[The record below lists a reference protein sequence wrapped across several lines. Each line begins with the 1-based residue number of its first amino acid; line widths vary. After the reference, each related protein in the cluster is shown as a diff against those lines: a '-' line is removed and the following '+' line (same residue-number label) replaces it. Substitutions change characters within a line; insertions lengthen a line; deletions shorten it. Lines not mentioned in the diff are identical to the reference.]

1 LKKNSKSGSNNN
13 TELAYLQEL
22 INDFPCK
29 SKISAREAEKNLIS
43 RYNEL
48 EKNIQGA
55 FLALLANPEQIKTFK
70 DSFLGSILDL
80 FKSEDLL
87 PAIFYFLVIFFHN
100 YLFTDI
106 LENAGQFRKTTDVN
120 GGRIGFG
127 GSDYRVI
134 GKFKYS
140 GSPCNEIEKELK
152 ECFLFLKKNPADS
165 LASSVEFYRRFVKI
179 HPFYDGNGRIGRLI
193 LTMYNL
199 SNDIYIKWGEIETG
213 GSKTEFIKR
222 LNECHKREG
231 QEVYDKY
238 FGYLL
243 SFFRKHIINVPD
255 LLKF

>member
-1 LKKNSKSGSNNN
+1 MKKNSKSGSNHN

-22 INDFPCK
+22 IDDFPCK
-29 SKISAREAEKNLIS
+29 NKISAREAEKKLIT
-43 RYNEL
+43 RYSEL
-48 EKNIQGA
+48 EKNIQGSL
-55 FLALLANPEQIKTFK
+55 LALLANPEQITEIK
-70 DSFLGSILDL
+70 DSFFGTIL
-80 FKSEDLL
+80 KSFNSEELI
-87 PAIFYFLVIFFHN
+87 PAVFYFLVVFFHN
-100 YLFTDI
+100 YLFRDI
-106 LENAGQFRKTTDVN
+106 LENAGQFRKSTDVN

-127 GSDYRVI
+127 GSDFRVI

-140 GSPCNEIEKELK
+140 GSPCSEIEKELK
-152 ECFLFLKKNPADS
+152 ECFLFLKKNPADP

-199 SNDIYIKWGEIETG
+199 SHDIYIKWGEIETG

-243 SFFRKHIINVPD
+243 SFFRKHTIKVPD